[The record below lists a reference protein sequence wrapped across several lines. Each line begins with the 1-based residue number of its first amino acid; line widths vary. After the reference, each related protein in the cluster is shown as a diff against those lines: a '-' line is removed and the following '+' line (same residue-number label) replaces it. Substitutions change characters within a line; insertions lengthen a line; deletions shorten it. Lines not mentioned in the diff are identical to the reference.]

1 MTIYIEE
8 YLLKQMFDL
17 QDIKVKHGIV
27 FHWLIHLLSIVLTD
41 MSI

>member
-1 MTIYIEE
+1 MTIYFKE

-27 FHWLIHLLSIVLTD
+27 FH
-41 MSI
+41 

>member
-1 MTIYIEE
+1 MSIYFKE

-27 FHWLIHLLSIVLTD
+27 FHRLIHLLGIVLAD